1 MVGDSPDSPQRW
13 TAKRR
18 AALIL
23 SVLTGETSSLALVRK
38 HVAKRCSQ
46 ACRELRAKLFAEF
59 GHGSAAPRHVRSLQG
74 LEDVRSDVEA
84 AEARDRARWRRWRRI
99 WVVTVSRC
107 FCGSC
112 GNAHAGQT
120 RVGVAVQSVAGDGLL
135 TEVSTVGVP

>member
-1 MVGDSPDSPQRW
+1 MVGDSPDSPRCW
-13 TAKRR
+13 TVKRR

-59 GHGSAAPRHVRSLQG
+59 GHGSAALRHVRRLQG

-84 AEARDRARWRRWRRI
+84 AEARNRARGVGGVVSGSSPFPGASVAVAGADSFEIVTGRR
-99 WVVTVSRC
+99 VSR
-107 FCGSC
+107 S
-112 GNAHAGQT
+112 
-120 RVGVAVQSVAGDGLL
+120 RKSK
-135 TEVSTVGVP
+135 